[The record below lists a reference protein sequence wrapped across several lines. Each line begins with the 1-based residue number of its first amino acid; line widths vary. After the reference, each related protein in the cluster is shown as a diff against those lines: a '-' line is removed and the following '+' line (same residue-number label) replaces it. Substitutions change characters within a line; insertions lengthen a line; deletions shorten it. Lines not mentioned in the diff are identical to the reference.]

1 MATEA
6 KADKRREISRS
17 EWLWVLAW
25 SAVILLLTSLPYLYG
40 ALLSTPQS
48 QFGGFVIGVEDG
60 NSYLAKMRLG
70 ATDGWRFHL
79 FYTSEA
85 HAGAYLFLFHLL
97 LGKIARLSRLSF
109 VLVYHLARIICGF
122 FLLATVYRFAAFFTG
137 LRPVRRLTFWLVGIG
152 SGLGWLVV
160 LLGLS
165 DRWGLPLDFYSP
177 EAFAFHALFGLPH
190 LSLAEAFLLWAI
202 LLLLTAWE
210 RQQLRYALLAGL
222 ALLVMTV
229 MAAFYIVVAAAMIG
243 IGWLLR
249 QSRIGPKMS
258 HWRTELG
265 LATLAIAIATP
276 VPLYNAYVF
285 TTNPVFQVWGEQNR
299 ILSPPPL
306 YYLLSFGPLALL
318 AMLGVWAEWRR
329 GSIRSLVLIGW
340 CAVTPLLV
348 YMPFNLQRRLAL
360 GVQVPLS
367 VLAALGMWQLCARK
381 SRSRDTYASE
391 EGQKLKAGGALRQW
405 QVASVGLVVLLSL
418 SNLLIVTGAG
428 LEVSRQ
434 SQPIFHSG
442 AEIGAADWLGAH
454 ATSEQVVLAAYQ
466 TGNYLPTRMPAR
478 VFAGHGPETVH
489 SEAKR
494 ALLRQFFG
502 AEEEGPRSSAR
513 GRDAEDFRR
522 RLLQDYGV
530 TYVFYGPAE
539 RALGDFRPDNAP
551 YLRQVYDNGTVQIY
565 QVLPEDAS

>member
-6 KADKRREISRS
+6 NSDSKRGVSRS

-25 SAVILLLTSLPYLYG
+25 SAAILLLTSLPYVYG

-70 ATDGWRFHL
+70 ATNGWRFHL
-79 FYTSEA
+79 FYTSES
-85 HAGAYLFLFHLL
+85 HTGAYLLLFHLL
-97 LGKIARLSRLSF
+97 LGKIARLSGLSF
-109 VLVYHLARIICGF
+109 VLVYHLARFICGF

-137 LRPVRRLTFWLVGIG
+137 LHPVRRLTFWLVGVS
-152 SGLGWLVV
+152 SGLGWLVT

-165 DRWGLPLDFYSP
+165 DRLGMPLDFYSP
-177 EAFAFHALFGLPH
+177 EAFAFHAMFGLPH

-202 LLLLTAWE
+202 LLLLVAWE
-210 RQQLRYALLAGL
+210 QQQPRYALLAGL
-222 ALLVMTV
+222 ALLGMTV
-229 MAAFYIVVAAAMIG
+229 IAAFYIVVAAAVIG
-243 IGWLLR
+243 VAWLLR
-249 QSRIGPKMS
+249 QWRIGRRLGR
-258 HWRTELG
+258 WRSEAR
-265 LATLAIAIATP
+265 LAILTIAIATP

-285 TTNPVFQVWGEQNR
+285 TTNPVFKVWGEQNR
-299 ILSPPPL
+299 ILSPPPVH
-306 YYLLSFGPLALL
+306 YLLAFGPLALL
-318 AMLGVWAEWRR
+318 AMQGGWAEWRR

-348 YMPFNLQRRLAL
+348 YIPFNLQRRLAM

-367 VLAALGMWQLCARK
+367 ILAAIGLWQLCSRK
-381 SRSRDTYASE
+381 SHRSEGNASE
-391 EGQKLKAGGALRQW
+391 ERKELKAEAALRRW
-405 QVASVGLVVLLSL
+405 QIASMGLVALLSL
-418 SNLLIVTGAG
+418 SNLLILTGAG

-434 SQPIFHSG
+434 SEPIFHSG
-442 AEIGAADWLGAH
+442 AEISAADWLGAH
-454 ATSEQVVLAAYQ
+454 TTSDQVVLAAYQ

-494 ALLRQFFG
+494 ALLRQFFD
-502 AEEEGPRSSAR
+502 AEENPRSSR
-513 GRDAEDFRR
+513 EGQDGEDFRR
-522 RLLQDYGV
+522 QLLQDYSV

-539 RALGDFRPDNAP
+539 RALGDFVPTDVP
-551 YLRQVYDNGTVQIY
+551 YLQLVYNNGTVQIY
-565 QVLPEDAS
+565 QVLLE

>member
-6 KADKRREISRS
+6 KAYSKQGVSRS

-79 FYTSEA
+79 FYTSES
-85 HAGAYLFLFHLL
+85 HTGAYLFLFHLL
-97 LGKIARLSRLSF
+97 LGKFARLSRLSF

-122 FLLATVYRFAAFFTG
+122 FLLVTVYRFAAFFTD

-152 SGLGWLVV
+152 SGLGWLVT

-165 DRWGLPLDFYSP
+165 DRLGLPLDFYSP

-190 LSLAEAFLLWAI
+190 LSLAEAFLLWGI
-202 LLLLTAWE
+202 LLLLAAWE
-210 RQQLRYALLAGL
+210 QQQPRYALVAGL
-222 ALLVMTV
+222 ALLGMTV
-229 MAAFYIVVAAAMIG
+229 IAAFYIVVAAAVIG
-243 IGWLLR
+243 IAWLLR

-258 HWRTELG
+258 RWRTELG

-285 TTNPVFQVWGEQNR
+285 TTNPVFKIWGEQNR
-299 ILSPPPL
+299 ILSPPPVH
-306 YYLLSFGPLALL
+306 YLLAFGPLALL
-318 AMLGVWAEWRR
+318 AILGGRAEWRR
-329 GSIRSLVLIGW
+329 GSIHSLVLTGW
-340 CAVTPLLV
+340 CAVTPMLV
-348 YMPFNLQRRLAL
+348 YIPFNLQRRLTL

-367 VLAALGMWQLCARK
+367 ILAALGMWQLCFQS
-381 SRSRDTYASE
+381 SRRGDGDTYE
-391 EGQKLKAGGALRQW
+391 RGNELEAGNALRRW
-405 QVASVGLVVLLSL
+405 QVASVGLVTLLSL
-418 SNLLIVTGAG
+418 SNLLILAGAG

-434 SQPIFHSG
+434 SAPIFHSG

-454 ATSEQVVLAAYQ
+454 ATSDQVVLAAYQ
-466 TGNYLPTRMPAR
+466 TGNYLPTRMSAR

-494 ALLRQFFG
+494 ALLDQFFG
-502 AEEEGPRSSAR
+502 AEVEGPRDYYR
-513 GRDAEDFRR
+513 GQDAKDFRR
-522 RLLQDYGV
+522 QLLQDYGV
-530 TYVFYGPAE
+530 TCVFYGPAE
-539 RALGDFRPDNAP
+539 RALGDFVPADVP
-551 YLRQVYDNGTVQIY
+551 YLQLVYNNGTVQIY
-565 QVLPEDAS
+565 QVLLK